1 RQNLEHATHLY
12 RGDLFPSCYDE
23 WIFPERDRLHQ
34 VFLQAAERL
43 MALLEQ
49 ERDYSAAITVAQHLL
64 RQDPLH
70 EATSRQLMRL
80 HALCGDRAAA
90 LRTYHSCA
98 SLLEREL
105 GTAPSEATRQ
115 AYERLMQQDATPQ
128 PVISSLAR
136 QRNAPLIGR
145 RI

>member
-1 RQNLEHATHLY
+1 LYHLRQSLPYADQFLYADRQSLHWHPVPEVSFTFDVEEFEQALARAEQAEQIPDLASVRQNLEHATHLY

-49 ERDYSAAITVAQHLL
+49 ERDYSAAITVARHLL

-80 HALCGDRAAA
+80 HAL
-90 LRTYHSCA
+90 
-98 SLLEREL
+98 
-105 GTAPSEATRQ
+105 
-115 AYERLMQQDATPQ
+115 
-128 PVISSLAR
+128 
-136 QRNAPLIGR
+136 
-145 RI
+145 